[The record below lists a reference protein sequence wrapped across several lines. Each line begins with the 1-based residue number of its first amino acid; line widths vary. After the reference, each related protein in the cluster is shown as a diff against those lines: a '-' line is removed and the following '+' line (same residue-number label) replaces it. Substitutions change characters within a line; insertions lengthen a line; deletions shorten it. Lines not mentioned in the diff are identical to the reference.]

1 MSDLIKLLPDHIAN
15 QIAAG
20 EVVQRPASVVKEL
33 VENAIDAGATK
44 IQLIAKDGGKT
55 LIQVIDNGCGMS
67 DIDAR
72 MCFERHATSK
82 IQSADDLFHLQTKG
96 FRGEA
101 MASIAA
107 VSHVELKTKLIDK
120 DLGSQVII
128 EGSKIIKQ
136 EPCSCADGTS
146 ISVKNLFFNIPARRN
161 FLGSNL
167 TEYKHILNEFLRVA
181 LVHHDIAFTFHHNND
196 LIYNLPPSGLRQR
209 IVHIYG
215 KNYNNRLVPVNEETD
230 IFKVS
235 GFVTKPEF
243 ARSSR
248 DQMFLFVNNRFF
260 KDRYFN
266 HAIQQAFEGM
276 IPSNKFPAYFLYFEV
291 PTESIDVNV
300 HPTKTEIK
308 FENRQEI
315 YSILRS
321 SIKQAL
327 GQFNVAP
334 TIDFDQESSFDVPTL
349 KKGESIR
356 VPEIKINPNFNPFDT
371 IKVTQNKGNFTGGSK
386 SEIKP
391 NHSEWENFYDIAK
404 NEENSGEQL
413 GVDNQQD
420 ELIIQSK
427 MDVDDN
433 ITIEKSGKLPYQ
445 LHQKYIISP
454 IKTGFIMIDQYRAH
468 SRIIYENLLSNWS
481 DDNVKSQQL
490 LFPEEF
496 ELSATEMVYLTELLE
511 QLTSIGF
518 DIEIID
524 NKIAKVTAVPTH
536 IENQSAKQ
544 VIEELINNFKE
555 NSQQED
561 VDFKIICI
569 RTFANAKA
577 IKKGVTLSVDEME
590 NLIDELFACS
600 NPQVSPNGK
609 KIIVTYHLDDIIKK
623 FN

>member
-1 MSDLIKLLPDHIAN
+1 
-15 QIAAG
+15 
-20 EVVQRPASVVKEL
+20 
-33 VENAIDAGATK
+33 
-44 IQLIAKDGGKT
+44 
-55 LIQVIDNGCGMS
+55 MS

-82 IQSADDLFHLQTKG
+82 IQTADDLFHLQTKG

-101 MASIAA
+101 MASISA
-107 VSHVELKTKLIDK
+107 VAHVELKTKLIDK
-120 DLGSQVII
+120 DLGTQIII
-128 EGSKIIKQ
+128 EGSKIITQ
-136 EPCSCADGTS
+136 EPCSCPSGTS

-161 FLGSNL
+161 FLGSNN
-167 TEYKHILNEFLRVA
+167 TEYKHVLNEFLRVA
-181 LVHHDIAFTFHHNND
+181 LVHHDIAFTFHHNGD
-196 LIYNLPPSGLRQR
+196 LIYNLPQSGLRQR

-230 IFKVS
+230 IFKIT

-243 ARSSR
+243 ARTAR

-334 TIDFDQESSFDVPTL
+334 SLDFDQESSFDVPSL
-349 KKGESIR
+349 KKGQSIQ
-356 VPEIKINPNFNPFDT
+356 VPKIKINPNFNPFDT
-371 IKVTQNKGNFTGGSK
+371 VKATQSSGFSNSGK

-391 NHSEWENFYDIAK
+391 NHSEWENFYNIAK
-404 NEENSGEQL
+404 SEVDSEINTNS
-413 GVDNQQD
+413 NQD
-420 ELIIQSK
+420 ELILPSK
-427 MDVDDN
+427 MDIDEDFS
-433 ITIEKSGKLPYQ
+433 IEKSGKMPYQ

-468 SRIIYENLLSNWS
+468 SRILFEELLSNWS

-496 ELSATEMVYLTELLE
+496 ELSATEMVYLNELLK
-511 QLTSIGF
+511 QLINIGF

-524 NKIAKVTAVPTH
+524 QKIAKITAVPTY
-536 IENQSAKQ
+536 IDNQSAKH

-555 NSQQED
+555 SSQHED
-561 VDFKIICI
+561 IDFKTICI
-569 RTFANAKA
+569 RTFANSKA
-577 IKKGVTLSVDEME
+577 IKKGVNLSVEEME

-600 NPQVSPNGK
+600 NPQLSPNGK
-609 KIIVTYHLDDIIKK
+609 KIIITYHLEDIIKK

>member
-33 VENAIDAGATK
+33 IENAIDSGASK

-67 DIDAR
+67 DVDAR

-101 MASIAA
+101 MASISA
-107 VSHVELKTKLIDK
+107 VAHVDLKTKLIDK
-120 DLGSQVII
+120 DLGTQVII
-128 EGSKIIKQ
+128 EGSKVISQ
-136 EPCSCADGTS
+136 EPCSCANGTS

-167 TEYKHILNEFLRVA
+167 TEYKHVLNEFLRVA
-181 LVHHDIAFTFHHNND
+181 LVHHDIAFTFHHNSD

-230 IFKVS
+230 IFKVK

-248 DQMFLFVNNRFF
+248 DQMFLFVNNRYF

-266 HAIQQAFEGM
+266 HAIQQAFDGM
-276 IPSNKFPAYFLYFEV
+276 IPSNKYPAYFLYFEV

-321 SIKQAL
+321 SVKQAL
-327 GQFNVAP
+327 GQFNVSP
-334 TIDFDQESSFDVPTL
+334 TIDFDQESSFNVPAL

-356 VPEIKINPNFNPFDT
+356 VPEIKINPDFNPFDNV
-371 IKVTQNKGNFTGGSK
+371 KATQSSGFSNSSK

-391 NHSEWENFYDIAK
+391 NHSEWENFYEAVK
-404 NEENSGEQL
+404 NDES
-413 GVDNQQD
+413 DQQNTLDLNPKSD
-420 ELIIQSK
+420 EFIIPSK
-427 MDVDDN
+427 MDNNSVEVVN
-433 ITIEKSGKLPYQ
+433 NEKLPYQ

-468 SRIIYENLLSNWS
+468 SRILFDELMANWS

-490 LFPEEF
+490 LFAEEF
-496 ELSATEMVYLTELLE
+496 ELSATEMVYLNELQP
-511 QLTSIGF
+511 QLIKIGF
-518 DIEIID
+518 DLEIID
-524 NKIAKVTAVPTH
+524 NKKVKITAVPTH
-536 IENQSAKQ
+536 IENQPAKQ
-544 VIEELINNFKE
+544 VIEELLNNFKE
-555 NSQQED
+555 NNINED
-561 VDFKIICI
+561 IDFKTICI

-577 IKKGVTLSVDEME
+577 IRKGMSLTVAEMQ

-600 NPQVSPNGK
+600 NPQTSPNGK
-609 KIIVTYHLDDIIKK
+609 KIIVTYHLDDIIKQ

>member
-82 IQSADDLFHLQTKG
+82 IQTADDLFHLQTKG

-101 MASIAA
+101 MASISA
-107 VSHVELKTKLIDK
+107 VAHVELKTKLIDK
-120 DLGSQVII
+120 DLGTQISI
-128 EGSKIIKQ
+128 EGSKIITQ
-136 EPCSCADGTS
+136 EPCSCPSGTS

-161 FLGSNL
+161 FLGSNN
-167 TEYKHILNEFLRVA
+167 TEYKHVLNEFLRVA
-181 LVHHDIAFTFHHNND
+181 LVHHDIAFTFHHNSD
-196 LIYNLPPSGLRQR
+196 LIYNLPQSKLRQR

-230 IFKVS
+230 IFKIT

-243 ARSSR
+243 ARTAR
-248 DQMFLFVNNRFF
+248 DQMFLFVNNRYF

-276 IPSNKFPAYFLYFEV
+276 IPSNKYPAYFLYFEV

-321 SIKQAL
+321 AIKQAL

-334 TIDFDQESSFDVPTL
+334 SLDFDQESSFEVPSL
-349 KKGESIR
+349 KKGQSIR

-371 IKVTQNKGNFTGGSK
+371 LKVTQSSSGFSGGGK

-404 NEENSGEQL
+404 NEVDTDIKINTNS
-413 GVDNQQD
+413 NQD
-420 ELIIQSK
+420 ELIIPSK
-427 MDVDDN
+427 MDIDEDFS
-433 ITIEKSGKLPYQ
+433 IEKSGKMPYQ

-468 SRIIYENLLSNWS
+468 SRILFEELLSNWS

-496 ELSATEMVYLTELLE
+496 ELSATEMVYLNELLE
-511 QLTSIGF
+511 QLVNIGF

-524 NKIAKVTAVPTH
+524 QKIAKVTAVPTY
-536 IENQSAKQ
+536 IDNQSAKH

-555 NSQQED
+555 SSQHED
-561 VDFKIICI
+561 IDFKTICI
-569 RTFANAKA
+569 RTFANSKA
-577 IKKGVTLSVDEME
+577 IKKGVNLSVEEME

-600 NPQVSPNGK
+600 NPQLSPNGK
-609 KIIVTYHLDDIIKK
+609 KIIITYHLEDIIKK